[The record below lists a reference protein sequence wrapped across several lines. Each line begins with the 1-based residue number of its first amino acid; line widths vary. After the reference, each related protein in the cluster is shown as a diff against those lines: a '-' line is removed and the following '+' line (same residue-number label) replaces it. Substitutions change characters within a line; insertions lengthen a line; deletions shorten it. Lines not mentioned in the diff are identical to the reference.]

1 MNIDLE
7 TIKQLRF
14 EQIKDYYLRLSERE
28 QYIVLGTTI
37 VVGLIVFI
45 LIFNSTVGTVSRLK
59 KKLANERDT
68 YSKIS
73 EYQSSYNEAKQQVER
88 LESLV
93 NQTPASFSLTS
104 HLENI
109 AVRYGIKPDSMKPKP
124 AAPNELY
131 NEIQVEVLLQKVTL
145 PDLTDYLY
153 KIENSQGVIRLNTIN
168 IKPNY
173 TDPAY
178 LKVTFSVS
186 AFTPKRGAK

>member
-14 EQIKDYYLRLSERE
+14 EQLKDYYLRLSERE
-28 QYIVLGTTI
+28 QYIVLGTSA
-37 VVGLIVFI
+37 VVGLLIVII
-45 LIFNSTVGTVSRLK
+45 LLNSTIGTVSRMRK
-59 KKLANERDT
+59 RLANEREVL
-68 YSKIS
+68 SKIS
-73 EYQSSYNEAKQQVER
+73 EYQSSYNDAKQQVER

-93 NQTPASFSLTS
+93 NQTQPSFSLTS

-109 AVRYGIKPDSMKPKP
+109 ASRYGIKPDSMKPKP
-124 AAPNELY
+124 APPNELY
-131 NEIQVEVLLQKVTL
+131 NEIQVEVRLQKVTL

-153 KIENSQGVIRLNTIN
+153 KIENSQGVIRLNSIN

-178 LKVTFSVS
+178 LNVTFSVS